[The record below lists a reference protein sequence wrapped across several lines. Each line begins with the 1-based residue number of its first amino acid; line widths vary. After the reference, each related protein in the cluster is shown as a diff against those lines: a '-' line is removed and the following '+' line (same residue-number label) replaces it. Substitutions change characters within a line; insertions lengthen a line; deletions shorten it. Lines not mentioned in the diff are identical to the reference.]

1 MRASRRQS
9 AKEGAIMIVD
19 CAHYRDGRRQHEGP
33 MDVGRAADICVREGG
48 GFVWLG
54 LFEPTKEELA
64 VVQERFGLHDLAVE
78 DAQAFHLRPKFE
90 QYEQDVSFVVLRTA
104 RYDDEREEVEF
115 GEVSVFMS
123 PRFIITV
130 RQGVASDLHGAR
142 LRLERRPELLQEGPG
157 AVLWA
162 ILDKVVDDYA
172 PVVEG
177 LERDIE
183 EVELTVFSGAAAPT
197 ERIYFLRREAT
208 DFARAVHPLLVP
220 LDALERGVYSQIG
233 PTLRPY
239 FRDIN
244 DHLKLV
250 DEEVVAQ
257 RDLLAVILQANMAVV
272 SVAQSEVSVR
282 QNETTTQLTR
292 IATIFLP
299 LTFITGFF
307 GQNFAWMT
315 GHIAS
320 AWAFAGYGVGSLT
333 VSLAILYFGFRHER
347 RHHQER

>member
-1 MRASRRQS
+1 
-9 AKEGAIMIVD
+9 MIVD
-19 CAHYRDGRRQHEGP
+19 CAHYREGRRQHQGP
-33 MDVGRAADICVREGG
+33 MALEHAAEICVQEDG

-54 LFEPTKEELA
+54 LFEPSAEELA

-90 QYEQDVSFVVLRTA
+90 QYDDEAVYFVVLRTA
-104 RYDDEREEVEF
+104 RYDDDREAVEF

-123 PRFIITV
+123 DRFIITV
-130 RQGVASDLHGAR
+130 RHGVASDLHGAR

-183 EVELTVFSGAAAPT
+183 EVESTVFSGAAAPT
-197 ERIYFLRREAT
+197 ERIYLLRREAT
-208 DFARAVHPLLVP
+208 DFARAVHPLLGP
-220 LDALERGVYSQIG
+220 LEALERGVYSQIR
-233 PTLRPY
+233 PTLRPF

-250 DEEVVAQ
+250 DDEVVAQ
-257 RDLLAVILQANMAVV
+257 RELLAVILQANMAVV

-282 QNETTTQLTR
+282 QNQTTTQLTI

-307 GQNFAWMT
+307 GQNFAWMVSHVT
-315 GHIAS
+315 S
-320 AWAFAGYGVGSLT
+320 LWAFLAYGLGTLA
-333 VSLAILYFGFRHER
+333 VSLAILYLGLRRER
-347 RHHQER
+347 THLRR